1 MRAFRE
7 LVNSPAL
14 LLRKTEYGESD
25 LIVTLLSPGR
35 GRLTAV
41 APAARKSRRRFGG
54 VLEVFTEFQ
63 AVLEAG
69 GGWWRLREASL
80 TNPHARIRESP
91 LRTAYAGVWTE
102 LAHDWAE
109 EGSPQEELYGLLG
122 FALSALDRGEPA
134 AEVLH
139 PAFLMRLLELT
150 GHAPALERC
159 VGCRAPADSL
169 PGRELRIDLGRGGVC
184 CPRCAQDGLAEPFL
198 LSRGAAKQL
207 LWIGRGPTGRLARL
221 KAAPA
226 ALAEGRSF
234 VERFLLRHLDRMP
247 RSFEVLRQLDGGG
260 AGRG

>member
-1 MRAFRE
+1 MRTLPE
-7 LVNSPAL
+7 PLTSPAL

-25 LIVTLLSPGR
+25 LIVTLLSPGC

-54 VLEVFTEFQ
+54 VLEVFTEFE

-69 GGWWRLREASL
+69 RGMWRLKEASL
-80 TNPHARIRESP
+80 RDPFARIRESP
-91 LRTAYAGVWTE
+91 LRTAYAGVWVE

-109 EGSPQEELYGLLG
+109 EGSPQEELYGLLR
-122 FALSALDRGEPA
+122 FALFALDRGEPA

-139 PAFLMRLLELT
+139 LSFLMRLLELT

-159 VGCRAPADSL
+159 VGCRAPAESL
-169 PGRELRIDLGRGGVC
+169 PDRELRIDLGRGGVC
-184 CPRCAQDGLAEPFL
+184 CPRCAQGGLAEPFL

-221 KAAPA
+221 RATPA

-234 VERFLLRHLDRMP
+234 LERFLLRHLDRMP
-247 RSFEVLRQLDGGG
+247 RSFEVLRQLDGGE
-260 AGRG
+260 AGRP

>member
-7 LVNSPAL
+7 RMTSPAL

-63 AVLEAG
+63 AVLEAA

-134 AEVLH
+134 VEVLH

-169 PGRELRIDLGRGGVC
+169 PDRELRIDLGRGGVC

-226 ALAEGRSF
+226 ALAEGRHF

-260 AGRG
+260 GGRG